1 MIWLILS
8 DLCLLTGH
16 RLSDHHIILH
26 IAIFFWKSVCQE
38 SKLCLPG
45 TNILRMNNSLDL
57 PKFARLVADH
67 IAAPI
72 VYHNKHC
79 LLFYV
84 SFPSTII
91 YLRFCYSSFC
101 WRLSWKSKQTKL
113 PDWAP
118 VRDCGSLRL
127 SSKEI
132 SISNMSV
139 KDESKIY
146 SQNPSNDIY
155 NGHKRW
161 CEVFLMAVLSIPA

>member
-1 MIWLILS
+1 MA
-8 DLCLLTGH
+8 T
-16 RLSDHHIILH
+16 
-26 IAIFFWKSVCQE
+26 
-38 SKLCLPG
+38 
-45 TNILRMNNSLDL
+45 
-57 PKFARLVADH
+57 
-67 IAAPI
+67 PI

-91 YLRFCYSSFC
+91 YLPFCYFSFC

-146 SQNPSNDIY
+146 SQNPSNGIY

-161 CEVFLMAVLSIPA
+161 CEVFLMAVLSIPAYLYEIKNKIKYRHNYVGQHHWGKFKDAFVLATSLTEQSANGE